1 MGDYEIAEGKV
12 IELEFLEKPIK
23 EPRTSTK
30 DRKPKVD
37 QKILISFSI
46 KKEEVD
52 GGKTKVKAAK
62 QDMIGEEQDGDEDN

>member
-1 MGDYEIAEGKV
+1 MGDYEISEGKI

-23 EPRTSTK
+23 EPRASVK

-46 KKEEVD
+46 RSQVQ
-52 GGKTKVKAAK
+52 GA
-62 QDMIGEEQDGDEDN
+62 